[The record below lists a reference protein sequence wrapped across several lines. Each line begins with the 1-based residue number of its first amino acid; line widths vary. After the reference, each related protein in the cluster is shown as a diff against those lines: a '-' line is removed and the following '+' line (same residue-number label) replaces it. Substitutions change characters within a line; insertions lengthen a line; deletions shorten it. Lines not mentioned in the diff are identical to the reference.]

1 MRTDVLST
9 DRVIEELLQLLV
21 GVVDAELLKA
31 VQLEDLEAGN
41 IQDADE
47 AGALSLGPVQ
57 RAVDP
62 RHNPL
67 EQSLVGGL
75 GDGLDGELDLL
86 LGLGL
91 GDIVAAHLDPGLEE
105 GLGEIR
111 HLDAQQVG
119 HLKKLKKIAVAIAFI
134 DGETRLCI

>member
-57 RAVDP
+57 RAIDP

-119 HLKKLKKIAVAIAFI
+119 HLKKFKK
-134 DGETRLCI
+134 LQLQSQL